1 MPLNLGPVD
10 IILIL
15 VIILVIFS
23 AGRLPQAG
31 TALGKTMK
39 AFRTG
44 KANDE
49 DAEGKPHRKT
59 PRQST

>member
-15 VIILVIFS
+15 VIILVIFG

-44 KANDE
+44 KAE
-49 DAEGKPHRKT
+49 EEEHLKPRRKT
-59 PRQST
+59 TRRSA